1 MTCSFLYI
9 LTGHL
14 LRMGSIHR
22 QCLFPGVYMSW
33 RAFEFYEN
41 VVNNSLNLG
50 YSASEWVLGKS
61 SVTKINEIKW
71 WD

>member
-1 MTCSFLYI
+1 
-9 LTGHL
+9 
-14 LRMGSIHR
+14 MGSIHR

-50 YSASEWVLGKS
+50 YSASEWGLGKS